1 MVFHI
6 WTTKCL
12 YTKPAP
18 LNMVAMPVIHKAAGK
33 FLGVTPVDRGL
44 SAQNNQLINAA
55 LSEIF
60 DQNLHAN

>member
-1 MVFHI
+1 
-6 WTTKCL
+6 
-12 YTKPAP
+12 
-18 LNMVAMPVIHKAAGK
+18 MVAMTVIHKAAGK

>member
-12 YTKPAP
+12 YTKPA
-18 LNMVAMPVIHKAAGK
+18 IHKAAGK
-33 FLGVTPVDRGL
+33 FLEVTPVDRGL
-44 SAQNNQLINAA
+44 SAQNNQLMNAA